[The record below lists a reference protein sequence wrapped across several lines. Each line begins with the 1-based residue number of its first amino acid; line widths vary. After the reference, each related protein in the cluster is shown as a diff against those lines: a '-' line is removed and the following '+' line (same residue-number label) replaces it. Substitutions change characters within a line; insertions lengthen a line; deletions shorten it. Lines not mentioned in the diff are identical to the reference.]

1 MEAQA
6 IELTGGCQLFFG
18 PKREAVA
25 HAANLK
31 CVISGWGVSCHS
43 LSLCWLPRLLSGPA
57 GMKQ

>member
-43 LSLCWLPRLLSGPA
+43 LSLSVLA
-57 GMKQ
+57 A